1 MAGKTRIGFVGVG
14 VMGQCAHL
22 RNYATLDDCEVAAVA
37 ELRERTGAEVARRYG
52 VPRVYRSHR
61 EMLAA
66 EQLDGIVASQPFAT
80 HGALVPELLEAGLP
94 LFIEKPLA
102 GSVDAGERVLQA
114 LSASRSWVMVGYNKR
129 SDPATER
136 AVTEIRRLQ
145 SSGELGP
152 MRYTRITMPAG
163 DWIAG
168 GMSGLI
174 SCGEDA
180 RPELR
185 RDPPPEDMSPETF
198 SDYTSFVNYYIHQVN
213 LMRHLLGETYRVTWA
228 DPSGVVLGGC
238 SLSGVPCVIEMSPYV
253 TTVDWQES
261 ALVCFQRGW
270 VRLDLP
276 APLAVNRAG
285 SVRIFSDPGDGKLP
299 GTVRP
304 QMPPVSS
311 MRRQAENF
319 LAAVRGERRPPCE
332 AAEALEDLK
341 LAREYFRLLRGT

>member
-1 MAGKTRIGFVGVG
+1 MADRVKIGFVGVG
-14 VMGQCAHL
+14 SMGQCAHL
-22 RNYATLDDCEVAAVA
+22 RNYAALDGCEVAAVA
-37 ELRERTGAEVARRYG
+37 ELRERTGAEVARRWG
-52 VPRVYRSHR
+52 VPRVYHSHR

-66 EQLDGIVASQPFAT
+66 EELDGIVASQPFAT
-80 HGALVPELLEAGLP
+80 HGTLVPELLEAGLP

-102 GSVDAGERVLQA
+102 GSVAAAERVLKA

-136 AVTEIRRLQ
+136 AVAEIRRLGT
-145 SSGELGP
+145 SGELGAL
-152 MRYTRITMPAG
+152 RYARITMPAG

-168 GMSGLI
+168 GMGGLI
-174 SCGEDA
+174 SCAEDG

-185 RDPPPEDMSPETF
+185 RDPPPGDMSAETF

-213 LMRHLLGETYRVTWA
+213 LMRHLLGESYRVTWA
-228 DPSGVVLGGC
+228 DPAGVVLGGC
-238 SLSGVPCVIEMSPYV
+238 SESGVPCVIEMSPYV

-261 ALVCFQRGW
+261 ALVCFERGW

-276 APLAVNRAG
+276 APLALNRAG
-285 SVRIFSDPGDGKLP
+285 SVRIFSDPGDGRLP
-299 GTVRP
+299 ETVCPR
-304 QMPPVSS
+304 MPPVSS

-341 LAREYFRLLRGT
+341 LAREYFRLLRGN